1 MLRNDGGNANNSVM
15 IKTVG
20 VRSNRDGIGARVK
33 VVSGDLVQK
42 DEVRSG
48 DSYISQSDLRLHF
61 GLEKRT
67 KIDLIEIR
75 WPSGAVDKV
84 TNAKPNRVLTI
95 KEGQGVVEQK
105 EYKITTRR

>member
-1 MLRNDGGNANNSVM
+1 M
-15 IKTVG
+15 G
-20 VRSNRDGIGARVK
+20 VKSNRDGVGARVK

-61 GLEKRT
+61 GLEKR
-67 KIDLIEIR
+67 KKMDLIEIR

-84 TNAKPNRVLTI
+84 TDAKVNSIITV
-95 KEGQGVVEQK
+95 KEGKGVVEQK
-105 EYKITTRR
+105 EIKVKVIPRK